1 MKKIVIAVVLV
12 NLLLL
17 GCMAVKNINSATLL
31 EFIDEGQTSRTDVI
45 LKLGEPS
52 ASLESGRILTYRIGG
67 DAQEGY
73 FIRETKSSWSNTN
86 YSLVF
91 VFDAQGIL
99 QSHSLVRVR

>member
-1 MKKIVIAVVLV
+1 MKRIVITVILTIF
-12 NLLLL
+12 LLI
-17 GCMAVKNINSATLL
+17 GCVGLKTQGSSTLL
-31 EFIDEGQTSRTDVI
+31 EFINDGQTSRTDVI

-67 DAQEGY
+67 DAQKGY
-73 FIRETKSSWSNTN
+73 FIRETKNSWSDTN

-99 QSHSLVRVR
+99 QSHSLVHVR

>member
-1 MKKIVIAVVLV
+1 MKRVVTSIILF
-12 NLLLL
+12 NFLLL
-17 GCMAVKNINSATLL
+17 GCMGVKNIGNSTLL
-31 EFIDEGQTSRTDVI
+31 EFINEGQSTRTDVI

-67 DAQEGY
+67 DAQKGY

-91 VFDAQGIL
+91 VFDAEGIL

>member
-1 MKKIVIAVVLV
+1 MKRIVIVVMLTV
-12 NLLLL
+12 FLLI
-17 GCMAVKNINSATLL
+17 GCVGLKTQGSSTLL
-31 EFIDEGQTSRTDVI
+31 EFINDGQTSRTDVI

-67 DAQEGY
+67 DAQGY
-73 FIRETKSSWSNTN
+73 FIRETKNSWAGTN

>member
-1 MKKIVIAVVLV
+1 MKRIVIAVVLTGF
-12 NLLLL
+12 LLS
-17 GCMAVKNINSATLL
+17 GCMGIKSKGNSTLL
-31 EFIDEGQTSRTDVI
+31 EFIKNGQVSRTDVI

-67 DAQEGY
+67 DGQEGY
-73 FIRETKSSWSNTN
+73 YIRETKNSWSGTN

-99 QSHSLVRVR
+99 QSHSLVPVR